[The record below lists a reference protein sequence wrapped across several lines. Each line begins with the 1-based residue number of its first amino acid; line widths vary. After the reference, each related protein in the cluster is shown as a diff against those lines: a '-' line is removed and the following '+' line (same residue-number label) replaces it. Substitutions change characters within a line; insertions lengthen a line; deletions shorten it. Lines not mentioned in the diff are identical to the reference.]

1 MVLYAGGA
9 KPSKGSS
16 GGESSGGGSVTIP
29 EDVMYKS
36 KAETISGKKTFLVS
50 PVVPTATED
59 SNDTTASNT
68 EWINNRINSS
78 DVSSYMSGVVAPSSR
93 REDLTLAATG
103 TSYTA
108 PANGWFSLNKKS
120 GEAGQTIYLSSNGTQ
135 QGMRAYKSGN
145 ECCASVYVKKGQKVT
160 VDYFCTGDT
169 KSFRFVYADGE
180 N

>member
-68 EWINNRINSS
+68 EWVNNRINSS
-78 DVSSYMSGVVAPSSR
+78 DVSSYMSGVVAPSSK

-103 TSYTA
+103 TSYIA
-108 PANGWFSLNKKS
+108 PANGWFSLNKKAS
-120 GEAGQTIYLSSNGTQ
+120 AAGQTIYMSSSGTQ
-135 QGMRAYKSGN
+135 QGMRSYSAGN
-145 ECCASVYVKKGQKVT
+145 ECCACVYAKKGNKVI
-160 VDYFCTGDT
+160 VDYSCAGET
-169 KSFRFVYADGE
+169 KSFRFIYADGE

>member
-1 MVLYAGGA
+1 MILYAGGA

-16 GGESSGGGSVTIP
+16 GGGESSGGTVTIP

-36 KAETISGKKTFLVS
+36 KAETISGKKTFLLS
-50 PVVPTATED
+50 PLVPTASED
-59 SNDTTASNT
+59 SNDTTASST
-68 EWINNRINSS
+68 EWVNTRINSS
-78 DVSSYMSGVVAPSSR
+78 DVSSYMSSVVAPSSK

-103 TSYTA
+103 TSYVA

-120 GEAGQTIYLSSNGTQ
+120 AAAGQTIYMSSNGTQ
-135 QGMRAYKSGN
+135 QGMRSYASGN
-145 ECCASVYVKKGQKVT
+145 ECCASVYVKKGNKVI
-160 VDYFCTGDT
+160 VDYSCTGDT